1 MYYTYDEMIKIS
13 IQMEPYVLHECINEK
28 LKAIKKELHIH
39 IQEPLKKTIIH
50 KQEDYC
56 GVICKC
62 LNKLSEKNYEKLK
75 SEIFEMLE
83 SIQEEKDLNII
94 TNKIFLIASSNLVLS
109 KLFSKLYKELI
120 DKNNH
125 FLNVF
130 QEHFQKHCEILGN
143 ILYVNPNVDY
153 DGYCNYV
160 RQIDCL
166 KFSLVFFS
174 NLLKE
179 NIVSKENII
188 ELCLKLLYVLEGEMI
203 HKEKME
209 YKEELLQSLF
219 ILIKETFDYIHHD
232 AEFENIKNKIS
243 QIQKNPNCNPKLR
256 FKCMDI
262 NEYIEKQ
269 LNK

>member
-1 MYYTYDEMIKIS
+1 
-13 IQMEPYVLHECINEK
+13 MEPYVLQECISEK
-28 LKAIKKELHIH
+28 LRAIKKELYIHIH
-39 IQEPLKKTIIH
+39 EPLKKTIIH

-83 SIQEEKDLNII
+83 SIQEEKDMNII
-94 TNKIFLIASSNLVLS
+94 TNKIFLVASSNLILS

-120 DKNNH
+120 DKNKH

-130 QEHFQKHCEILGN
+130 QQHFQEHCEILGN

-153 DGYCNYV
+153 DGYCIYV
-160 RQIDCL
+160 KQIDYL

-188 ELCLKLLYVLEGEMI
+188 KLCLKLLYILEGEMI

-219 ILIKETFDYIHHD
+219 ILIKETIHYIQHE

-243 QIQKNPNCNPKLR
+243 QIQKNPNCNSKLR
-256 FKCMDI
+256 FKCMDM
-262 NEYIEKQ
+262 NEYIK
-269 LNK
+269 NN